1 MNFKAAVFD
10 FDGTITEKGVYSPSP
25 EMISALVDLSRKM
38 PIAFCTGRQFES
50 FEKRCLDLV
59 LAAIPDSEH
68 EGFLKN
74 LYLMAEN
81 GAIGYFYNGQ
91 EFEEFYRVAWPEK
104 FVAKAEMKERLR
116 VAVEGYGDVYDDAH
130 KVVIVMRTRLHDHD
144 NRDINEVYR
153 LSGEIYKIVTG
164 LLSSIDPEYERFL
177 HVGDSGLGVIVGPA
191 DGDKDIA
198 VKYLADFLSRQRGI
212 SFGENAREILAVG
225 DSPGFGG
232 NDYYFL
238 SGRFGTPYS
247 VSDVIHEDR
256 LLNYVFGEDGVRMVH
271 GGGTLFLIKTLLKE

>member
-50 FEKRCLDLV
+50 FKKRCLDLV
-59 LAAIPDSEH
+59 LAAIPESSH
-68 EGFLKN
+68 EEFLKN

-81 GAIGYFYNGQ
+81 GAIGYFYNGRD
-91 EFEEFYRVAWPEK
+91 FEEFYRVDWPEK

-198 VKYLADFLSRQRGI
+198 IKYLADFLSRQRGI
-212 SFGENAREILAVG
+212 SFGSTAREILAVG

-238 SGRFGTPYS
+238 SGRYGTPYS

-256 LLNYVFGEDGVRMVH
+256 LLNYVFDGENRLLH
-271 GGGTLFLIKTLLKE
+271 ASGTLLLIKTLLKG

>member
-25 EMISALVDLSRKM
+25 EMISALVALSRKM

-50 FEKRCLDLV
+50 FEKRCMKLV
-59 LAAIPDSEH
+59 LAAIPKSEH

-81 GAIGYFYNGQ
+81 GAIGYFYNGK
-91 EFEEFYRVAWPEK
+91 EFEEFYRVDWPEK
-104 FVAKAEMKERLR
+104 FVAKTEMKERLR

-130 KVVIVMRTRLHDHD
+130 KVVLVMRTRLHDHD

-153 LSGEIYKIVTG
+153 LSGEMYKIVTR

-198 VKYLADFLSRQRGI
+198 IKYLADFLARQRGI

-256 LLNYVFGEDGVRMVH
+256 LLNYVFGEDGDRLVH
-271 GGGTLFLIKTLLKE
+271 GGGTLFLINTLLKG

>member
-10 FDGTITEKGVYSPSP
+10 FDGTITERGVYSPSP
-25 EMISALVDLSRKM
+25 EMISALVALSGKM

-50 FEKRCLDLV
+50 FEKRCLELV
-59 LAAIPDSEH
+59 LAAIPKSSH
-68 EGFLKN
+68 EEFLKN

-81 GAIGYFYNGQ
+81 GAIGYFYNGKA
-91 EFEEFYRVAWPEK
+91 FEEFYRVDWPEK
-104 FVAKAEMKERLR
+104 FVAKADLKEQLR
-116 VAVEGYGDVYDDAH
+116 EAVAGYGDVYDDAH

-144 NRDINEVYR
+144 NRDIEEVYR

-164 LLSSIDPEYERFL
+164 HLAKIDADYSRFL

-198 VKYLADFLSRQRGI
+198 IKYLADFLARQRGI
-212 SFGENAREILAVG
+212 SFSETAREILAVG
-225 DSPGFGG
+225 DSPGIGG

-256 LLNYVFGEDGVRMVH
+256 LLNYVFDGDKRLFH
-271 GGGTLFLIKTLLKE
+271 ASGTLLLIRTLLKG